1 MLYRDEKLTFRACSL
16 FVRKRH
22 EDEDEADDEPAQK
35 KLKSDAETYLESRC
49 QAPAVRTT
57 EVSAADI
64 ASSGACHWLPGK
76 VSANGKSNPP
86 ISAEGFLTESESL
99 PEVPTCSM
107 DFEEVEESVPEDCQK
122 NRPKLFLTES
132 ASARLTEVLNLES
145 DLTETTREANDMYRL
160 KDRSK
165 EPNCVVDPISK
176 METQPEEPEKMPEL
190 YYYM

>member
-1 MLYRDEKLTFRACSL
+1 MLCRDEKLSDRACSL

-49 QAPAVRTT
+49 QAPAVTT
-57 EVSAADI
+57 TGVSAADI
-64 ASSGACHWLPGK
+64 ASSGGCHCLPGK

-99 PEVPTCSM
+99 PEAPTCSM
-107 DFEEVEESVPEDCQK
+107 DFEEVEGSVPEDCQK

-132 ASARLTEVLNLES
+132 ASARLTEVLKQES
-145 DLTETTREANDMYRL
+145 DVTETTREANDNHWL
-160 KDRSK
+160 KDRPK

-176 METQPEEPEKMPEL
+176 METQSEEPEKMPEL

>member
-1 MLYRDEKLTFRACSL
+1 MLCRDEKLTVRACSL

-49 QAPAVRTT
+49 QAPAVTT
-57 EVSAADI
+57 TTADI
-64 ASSGACHWLPGK
+64 TSSGACHCLPGK

-99 PEVPTCSM
+99 PEAPACSM
-107 DFEEVEESVPEDCQK
+107 DFEEVEGSVPEDCQK
-122 NRPKLFLTES
+122 NRPKLFITES
-132 ASARLTEVLNLES
+132 ASARLTEVLKLAS
-145 DLTETTREANDMYRL
+145 DVTETTREANDNYWL

-176 METQPEEPEKMPEL
+176 METQSEEPEKMPEL